1 MRGGP
6 SIIGRAR
13 RLRRDTTGAERVLW
27 DRLRNEQLGWRFRRQ
42 HPIPPYIVDFACIEA
57 HLVVEADGGQ
67 HGRAGDHDTRDQTL
81 RREGWRILRFWNDE
95 IVENR
100 TGVLQ
105 AIAAALGPLP
115 AKEPPPQPSPAR
127 G

>member
-13 RLRRDTTGAERVLW
+13 RLRRDTTVAERVLW

-57 HLVVEADGGQ
+57 HLVIETDGGQ

-81 RREGWRILRFWNDE
+81 RREGWRILRFWNNE

-100 TGVLQ
+100 SGVLQ
-105 AIAAALGPLP
+105 MIAAA
-115 AKEPPPQPSPAR
+115 
-127 G
+127 